1 MGDFFNLSGILII
14 FELYI
19 FIVIFSLSPIYTFK
33 VLALYTNTRLTERE
47 SNKGYRFD
55 QIVYTITVSG
65 DLITL
70 NYRDSIN
77 HIALNVGV
85 VRSLFQSSTVV
96 YTLHLL

>member
-1 MGDFFNLSGILII
+1 MNF
-14 FELYI
+14 
-19 FIVIFSLSPIYTFK
+19 
-33 VLALYTNTRLTERE
+33 TNTRLVTERE
-47 SNKGYRFD
+47 SNKEYRFD

-85 VRSLFQSSTVV
+85 VRSLF
-96 YTLHLL
+96 